1 MALDIAKTAAQIDSM
16 AGHLADATYSRTQ
29 QVDRLMAALATTDAA
44 ELAGRVEASRGRPF
58 LCATPEDAL
67 DARYQPSVL
76 PADFSVASV
85 DGSHID
91 VDRHI
96 PVRCYLINIGGCVFT
111 YGSHPDARLF
121 SQPALYAAEEDI
133 FLNAPATTSN
143 DSVAVQGAVLG
154 MLRTVKEVE
163 GLAEAAESADPALP
177 LLALLDGSL
186 VMWGLAGRGY
196 PPFLR
201 EKLLGEMLMPALDSL
216 QAQAARR
223 SLVLAAYVSLPQ
235 TTEVLNTLR
244 LALCQQRE
252 DICQQSCTSFRSAHS
267 PCDSA
272 NGLLDRHI
280 FQELLAPG
288 ERSGIYRS
296 NSSVSREYY
305 GPHQVCFYYLNTG
318 TEIGRVE
325 VPLWVAQDEN
335 RVALS
340 HTLVM
345 DQVRRGMGYPAAI
358 AEAHEQAVV
367 TGQDRETFRK
377 MVDAA
382 LERRHLPV
390 YTSEKNR
397 SKGTRWL

>member
-1 MALDIAKTAAQIDSM
+1 MALDIAKTAAQIDGM
-16 AGHLADATYSRTQ
+16 AGHLANATYDRATQ
-29 QVDRLMAALATTDAA
+29 ITRVLAAMSSDDAA
-44 ELAGRVEASRGRPF
+44 GLTARVEASRGRPF

-67 DARYQPSVL
+67 DARYSPASL
-76 PADFSVASV
+76 PPNFCVASV

-91 VDRHI
+91 VDRHV
-96 PVRCYLINIGGCVFT
+96 PVRCYLINIGGCAFT
-111 YGSHPDARLF
+111 YGSQPNARLF
-121 SQPALYAAEEDI
+121 SQPALHAAEEDI
-133 FLNAPATTSN
+133 YLNAPTSN

-154 MLRTVKEVE
+154 MMRAVKEVQ
-163 GLAEAAESADPALP
+163 GLAEVADSTDPDLP

-201 EKLLGEMLMPALDSL
+201 EKLLGEGLLPALDAL
-216 QAQAARR
+216 KAKAAGRT
-223 SLVLAAYVSLPQ
+223 LVLAAYVSLPQ
-235 TTEVLNTLR
+235 TTEVVNTLR
-244 LALCQQRE
+244 LALCQERE
-252 DICQQSCTSFRSAHS
+252 DTCQQSCTSFRSAHS
-267 PCDSA
+267 PCDDA

-280 FQELLAPG
+280 FQELLEPG

-318 TEIGRVE
+318 REIGRVE
-325 VPLWVAQDEN
+325 IPLWVAHDEN
-335 RVALS
+335 SLALS
-340 HTLVM
+340 HTLIM

-377 MVDAA
+377 MIDAA
-382 LERRHLPV
+382 LDRRHLPV